1 MEELD
6 EDRLELLERRLA
18 DRVTERVRS
27 DLFSWYAAIGTA
39 VITVCGI
46 LGVNVVLSIKSEIKS
61 EIKQEFEQEL
71 QVKRDEVKELI
82 SETRFIAKEAKGII
96 KQVQQELIAFQP
108 QAEGLNDNI
117 QKVKILDDKIQKL
130 DKISTSLDIA
140 SQRQPLDSS
149 VDSLQSQL
157 KELAIQVDKLNS
169 IVTVSVQKPGGE
181 SVQAAQQRKAAIQ
194 SVILATQKA
203 EQSLAEKRKRT
214 TVFFQFAG
222 GKRPQAEAL
231 SDALKKADYI
241 VPGEE
246 REGGAAGKHQVRY
259 FYTQDRVAAESLA
272 QDATRALRNLGY
284 SISQVPNIE
293 AKPFVSYSG
302 KKPSQGTVELWLEI
316 PSR

>member
-71 QVKRDEVKELI
+71 QVKRDEVRELI
-82 SETRFIAKEAKGII
+82 SETRLKAKEAKDII
-96 KQVQQELIAFQP
+96 EQVQQELIAFRP
-108 QAEGLNDNI
+108 QAEGLDNNI

-246 REGGAAGKHQVRY
+246 REGEAAGKHEVRY
-259 FYTQDRVAAESLA
+259 FYNQDRVAAESLA

-293 AKPFVSYSG
+293 AKSFVSYRG